1 MRLTKIENYY
11 INHIPTKED
20 LYEARN
26 VAKRNKCIVNLQY
39 IVGNNI
45 KRNID
50 ITGDTDVD
58 KIYEEFENLSVGF
71 ENIIVK
77 C

>member
-11 INHIPTKED
+11 INHIPAKED